1 MPSTVGAVLRLLGNI
16 EEVQIFIKY
25 RKLLKDQ
32 PWNHSFKD
40 KYDIALAKVQT
51 KVLKKH
57 STETFIRRQ
66 IINNYG
72 RQTTQILENGC
83 FLKNNMTLF

>member
-16 EEVQIFIKY
+16 EEVQFFIKY

-40 KYDIALAKVQT
+40 KYYIYNESAN
-51 KVLKKH
+51 
-57 STETFIRRQ
+57 ETS
-66 IINNYG
+66 
-72 RQTTQILENGC
+72 L
-83 FLKNNMTLF
+83 

>member
-1 MPSTVGAVLRLLGNI
+1 MTAIIIPFFILFTDQTMPSIVAAVLRLLGNI

-40 KYDIALAKVQT
+40 KYDIALAKVL
-51 KVLKKH
+51 VLCPDIAEKIAH
-57 STETFIRRQ
+57 LVF
-66 IINNYG
+66 
-72 RQTTQILENGC
+72 
-83 FLKNNMTLF
+83 KNNQSLTGLK

>member
-1 MPSTVGAVLRLLGNI
+1 MFTDQTMPSTVGAVLRLLGNI
-16 EEVQIFIKY
+16 EEVQFFIKY

-57 STETFIRRQ
+57 TQLKHSLEDKSL
-66 IINNYG
+66 
-72 RQTTQILENGC
+72 TTMAEKLLRYWKMDV
-83 FLKNNMTLF
+83 F